1 MQGRKRQA
9 AYQKGVDAERI
20 AARYFEKRWFDV
32 LQHRYKTTFGEI
44 DLVVAKDEQLIF
56 VEVKAHSDATQA
68 LYAVTEKSRRRIEQA
83 ALQFIS
89 EHEDMA
95 GYDMRFDVI
104 VVPETALRASDRIDA
119 HNLLGEDGVHHLDN
133 AWLAGQ

>member
-1 MQGRKRQA
+1 MLNRKRQA
-9 AYQKGVDAERI
+9 AYQRGVDAEGV
-20 AARYFEKRWFDV
+20 AARYLEKRGFEI
-32 LQHRYKTTFGEI
+32 LQHRYKTKFGEI
-44 DLVVAKDEQLIF
+44 DLIVAKGELLVF

-89 EHEDMA
+89 EHTDMA
-95 GYDMRFDVI
+95 EYTMRFDVI

-119 HNLLGEDGVHHLDN
+119 HNLLGGDGVHHLDN